1 MPTLRAVTLGC
12 KVNQYETEFVRQGL
26 AKIGYRDALA
36 REPADLCVVNTCT
49 VTHEGDAKSR
59 QTIRRLAK
67 RNPGARI
74 IVMGCYATRA
84 PDELAALPG
93 VAEVITDK
101 RELPDWLARVGVID
115 VPTGISHF
123 YGHQRAY
130 VKVQDGCMLR
140 CSFCIIPHVRPHLA
154 SRPPEHIA
162 AEVVQLYANG
172 YREIVLTGI
181 HLGHYGVE
189 WNRGRSKCDW
199 TRLSQLLERLVR
211 IEGDFRI
218 RLSSIEATEVTRE
231 LVDVI
236 AAHPQKICPHLHI
249 SLQSGAE
256 SVLRRM
262 RRRWGPRRF
271 VDRCRLVQQ
280 ALDQPAIT
288 TDIIV
293 GFPGER
299 EADFQATCDIA
310 REVGFSKVH
319 IFPFSARRGTP
330 AAEMPDQVAPE
341 VKADRARRL
350 GELEHEL
357 RDRYYASL
365 VGRRLR
371 VLVESPIESRPGYM
385 LGTACRYAP
394 VVFHG
399 DISQQKQFVNVIAG
413 SAQDQIIVTAGLVPA
428 P

>member
-36 REPADLCVVNTCT
+36 HEPADLCVVNTCT

-67 RNPGARI
+67 GNPGARI

-84 PDELAALPG
+84 PEEVAALPG

-101 RELPDWLARVGVID
+101 RELPDWLARMGVID

-154 SRPPEHIA
+154 SRPPEYIV
-162 AEVVQLYANG
+162 AEVERLHANG
-172 YREIVLTGI
+172 YREFVLTGI

-189 WNRGRSKCDW
+189 WNRGRNKRDW
-199 TRLSQLLERLVR
+199 TRLSHLLERLMR

-218 RLSSIEATEVTRE
+218 RLSSIEATETTRE
-231 LVDVI
+231 LIDVM
-236 AAHPQKICPHLHI
+236 AEHPDKICPHLHI

-256 SVLRRM
+256 TVLQRM

-271 VDRCRLVQQ
+271 VDRCKLAQR

-288 TDIIV
+288 TDVIV
-293 GFPGER
+293 GFPGES
-299 EADFQATCDIA
+299 EDEFKATCDVA
-310 REVGFSKVH
+310 REVGFSKIHV
-319 IFPFSARRGTP
+319 FPFSARRGTP

-341 VKADRARRL
+341 VKADRSRRL

-385 LGTACRYAP
+385 VGTACRYAP
-394 VVFHG
+394 VILRG
-399 DISQQKQFVNVIAG
+399 DISQRKQFVNVIAA
-413 SAQDQIIVTAGLVPA
+413 SAQDQVIVAAGLVPA
-428 P
+428 L

>member
-26 AKIGYRDALA
+26 AQIGYRDALEH
-36 REPADLCVVNTCT
+36 EPADLCLVNTCT

-84 PDELAALPG
+84 PAELARLPG

-101 RELPDWLARVGVID
+101 RELPDLLARTGVVD
-115 VPTGISHF
+115 LPTGISTF
-123 YGHQRAY
+123 AGHQRAY

-154 SRPPEHIA
+154 SRSPEHIV
-162 AEVVQLYANG
+162 AEVERLYANG
-172 YREIVLTGI
+172 YREFVLTGI

-189 WNRGRSKCDW
+189 WNRGRGKRDW
-199 TRLSQLLERLVR
+199 TRLSHLLERLVR
-211 IEGDFRI
+211 IDGDFRI

-231 LVDVI
+231 LVDVL
-236 AAHPQKICPHLHI
+236 AAYPEKICPHLHI
-249 SLQSGAE
+249 SLQSGSDA
-256 SVLRRM
+256 VLRRM
-262 RRRWGPRRF
+262 RRRWGARRF
-271 VDRCRLVQQ
+271 VDRCKLVQR

-293 GFPGER
+293 GFPAES
-299 EADFQATCDIA
+299 EADFQATCAVA
-310 REVGFSKVH
+310 REAGFSKIH

-330 AAEMPDQVAPE
+330 AAEMPEQIAPD

-350 GELEHEL
+350 GQLESEL

-371 VLVESPIESRPGYM
+371 VLVESPLESRPGFM
-385 LGTACRYAP
+385 VGTSCRYAP
-394 VVFHG
+394 VILRG
-399 DISQQKQFVNVIAG
+399 DISQRKQFVDVIAA
-413 SAQDQIIVTAGLVPA
+413 SLDDGLVVAAGVA
-428 P
+428 PDL